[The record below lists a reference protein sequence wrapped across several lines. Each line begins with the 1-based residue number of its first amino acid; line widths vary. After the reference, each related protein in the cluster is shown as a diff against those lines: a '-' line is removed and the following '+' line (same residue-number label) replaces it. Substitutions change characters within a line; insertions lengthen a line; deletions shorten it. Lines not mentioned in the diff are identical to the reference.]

1 MLLSNSAGQPK
12 LRTAR
17 VVDRGMG
24 GTSLVLGGSFSDPRP
39 HQPLLLIVARAGELA
54 QISEASCLRSFS
66 EPLVS
71 SIC

>member
-1 MLLSNSAGQPK
+1 MLLSDSAGQPK

-17 VVDRGMG
+17 VVDRGMAS
-24 GTSLVLGGSFSDPRP
+24 TSPSDPRP
-39 HQPLLLIVARAGELA
+39 HQPLLCTVAHVGESA

-71 SIC
+71 SVC